1 MTKIDKRIKFTEQ
14 NKNPREVWPRAN
26 RFYYTEMMPLL
37 YYIDATGISLVQL
50 FNNTF
55 KKYLITSC
63 VGLIDYY
70 ITLKISKYIDE
81 ENINIATL
89 GLNRKYEK
97 MLLDYP
103 NMTRGQCVVV
113 QNDFTN
119 SYNIN
124 KIATL
129 VLRQDKEFNNINMD
143 FFDAVKKIDWY
154 DPYKYIKGI
163 DNAEIVEAVKPLTEN
178 WDNFIDMFELRHKI
192 IHEMNE
198 DFIPIGKLASI
209 CDSTMNFI
217 DAADFILS
225 LDHRKDVLKRLR
237 SKITLRELNAR
248 IDKAMDAA
256 IAKEIFPLIMLR
268 NTINI
273 EGLIRTVNRLI
284 SHIN

>member
-1 MTKIDKRIKFTEQ
+1 MTKFQNRIDFT

-26 RFYYTEMMPLL
+26 RFYYTEIMPLL
-37 YYIDATGISLVQL
+37 YYIDSTGISLVQL

-81 ENINIATL
+81 ENIDIATF

-97 MLLDYP
+97 MLVDYP
-103 NMTRGQCVVV
+103 EMTRGQCVVV

-119 SYNIN
+119 SHNIN
-124 KIATL
+124 KITTL
-129 VLRQDKEFNNINMD
+129 VLRKDKEFNNISMD

-154 DPYKYIKGI
+154 DPYKYVKGF

-198 DFIPIGKLASI
+198 DFIPIGRLASL

-217 DAADFILS
+217 DAADFILDI
-225 LDHRKDVLKRLR
+225 DHRKHVLKRLV
-237 SKITLRELNAR
+237 SKVTLREHNAR
-248 IDKAMDAA
+248 LDKAMDAA
-256 IAKEIFPLIMLR
+256 IAKGNLPADYVEKYYKHRGYDQDGKP
-268 NTINI
+268 
-273 EGLIRTVNRLI
+273 V
-284 SHIN
+284 

>member
-37 YYIDATGISLVQL
+37 YYIDATGTSLVQL

-119 SYNIN
+119 SYIIN

-256 IAKEIFPLIMLR
+256 IAKGNLPADYVEKYYKHRGFDQDGKP
-268 NTINI
+268 
-273 EGLIRTVNRLI
+273 VN
-284 SHIN
+284 

>member
-1 MTKIDKRIKFTEQ
+1 MRKIDKRIKFTEQ

-26 RFYYTEMMPLL
+26 RFYYTEIIPLL
-37 YYIDATGISLVQL
+37 YYIDATGISLVHL

-81 ENINIATL
+81 ENINIASL
-89 GLNRKYEK
+89 ELKRKYEK

-103 NMTRGQCVVV
+103 DMTRGQCVVV

-119 SYNIN
+119 SHNIN

-129 VLRQDKEFNNINMD
+129 VLRQDKEFNNISMD

-154 DPYKYIKGI
+154 DPYKYVKDF
-163 DNAEIVEAVKPLTEN
+163 DNAEITEAVKPLTEN
-178 WDNFIDMFELRHKI
+178 WDNFLYMFELRHKI

-198 DFIPIGKLASI
+198 DFIPIGKLASM

-225 LDHRKDVLKRLR
+225 QKNRKDVLERLE
-237 SKITLRELNAR
+237 SKITLRDLNAR
-248 IDKAMDAA
+248 IDKAMDIA
-256 IAKEIFPLIMLR
+256 IAKGIIPPEYD
-268 NTINI
+268 I
-273 EGLIRTVNRLI
+273 EAYYKHRGFDQDGNPVI
-284 SHIN
+284 

>member
-1 MTKIDKRIKFTEQ
+1 MNE
-14 NKNPREVWPRAN
+14 NNPREVWPRAN

-50 FNNTF
+50 FNNVF

-70 ITLKISKYIDE
+70 VTLKISKYIDE
-81 ENINIATL
+81 ENINIVML

-198 DFIPIGKLASI
+198 DFIPLNKLASL

-225 LDHRKDVLKRLR
+225 QEHRKDVLKRLE
-237 SKITLRELNAR
+237 SKITLRERNAR

-256 IAKEIFPLIMLR
+256 IAKGKIPADQVEKYYKHRGFDQDGKP
-268 NTINI
+268 
-273 EGLIRTVNRLI
+273 V
-284 SHIN
+284 

>member
-37 YYIDATGISLVQL
+37 YYIDATGTSLVQL

-256 IAKEIFPLIMLR
+256 IAKGNLPADYVEKYYKHRGFDQDGKP
-268 NTINI
+268 
-273 EGLIRTVNRLI
+273 VN
-284 SHIN
+284 

>member
-1 MTKIDKRIKFTEQ
+1 MTKITKRIKFTEQ

-26 RFYYTEMMPLL
+26 RFYHNEMIPLL

-55 KKYLITSC
+55 KKYLVTSC
-63 VGLIDYY
+63 VSLIDYY

-103 NMTRGQCVVV
+103 NMTKGQCVVV

-119 SYNIN
+119 SHNIN

-129 VLRQDKEFNNINMD
+129 VLKQDKEFNNINMD

-154 DPYKYIKGI
+154 DPYMYIEGF
-163 DNAEIVEAVKPLTEN
+163 EGVKPLTEN
-178 WDNFIDMFELRHKI
+178 WDTFVDMFELRHKI
-192 IHEMNE
+192 IHEMND
-198 DFIPIGKLASI
+198 DFIPISKVASI

-217 DAADFILS
+217 DAADFIFMME
-225 LDHRKDVLKRLR
+225 HRESVLERLK
-237 SKITLRELNAR
+237 SKLTLREKNAR

-256 IAKEIFPLIMLR
+256 IAKGNLQADYVEAYYKHRGYDQNGKP
-268 NTINI
+268 
-273 EGLIRTVNRLI
+273 V
-284 SHIN
+284 

>member
-1 MTKIDKRIKFTEQ
+1 MRSKIDKRFKFTEQ
-14 NKNPREVWPRAN
+14 NRNPREVWPRAN

-37 YYIDATGISLVQL
+37 YYIDSTGISLVQL

-81 ENINIATL
+81 ENNNIATL
-89 GLNRKYEK
+89 GLKRKYEK
-97 MLLDYP
+97 MLIDYP
-103 NMTRGQCVVV
+103 DMTRGECVVV

-119 SYNIN
+119 SHNIN

-154 DPYKYIKGI
+154 DPYKYIKGF
-163 DNAEIVEAVKPLTEN
+163 DNAEIIEAVKPLTEN
-178 WDNFIDMFELRHKI
+178 WDNFVNMFELRHKI

-198 DFIPIGKLASI
+198 DFIPIGKLASM

-217 DAADFILS
+217 DAADFIFS
-225 LDHRKDVLKRLR
+225 QKNRKDVLQRIE

-248 IDKAMDAA
+248 IDKAMDAR
-256 IAKEIFPLIMLR
+256 IAKGDLPADYVEAYYKHRGFDQNGKP
-268 NTINI
+268 
-273 EGLIRTVNRLI
+273 V
-284 SHIN
+284 

>member
-1 MTKIDKRIKFTEQ
+1 MTKRIKFTEQ

-37 YYIDATGISLVQL
+37 YYIDSTGISLVQL

-81 ENINIATL
+81 ENINIATF
-89 GLNRKYEK
+89 GLKRKYEK
-97 MLLDYP
+97 VLLEYP
-103 NMTRGQCVVV
+103 NMTRGQFVIA

-119 SYNIN
+119 SHNIN

-129 VLRQDKEFNNINMD
+129 VLRQDKEFNNINTD

-154 DPYKYIKGI
+154 DPYKYIKGF
-163 DNAEIVEAVKPLTEN
+163 DNAEIIEAVKPLTEN
-178 WDNFIDMFELRHKI
+178 WDNFLYMFELRHKI

-198 DFIPIGKLASI
+198 DYIPIGKLASM
-209 CDSTMNFI
+209 CDSTMNFL
-217 DAADFILS
+217 DAADFILNI
-225 LDHRKDVLKRLR
+225 DHRKDVLKRLI
-237 SKITLRELNAR
+237 SKITLRERETQESIKQWIKQLQKEMFRLN
-248 IDKAMDAA
+248 M
-256 IAKEIFPLIMLR
+256 IFR
-268 NTINI
+268 RTINI
-273 EGLIRTVNRLI
+273 EVLIRMVGKYD
-284 SHIN
+284 

>member
-1 MTKIDKRIKFTEQ
+1 MTKIAKRLKFTEQ

-50 FNNTF
+50 FNNAF

-70 ITLKISKYIDE
+70 MTLKISKYINE
-81 ENINIATL
+81 ENINITTL

-97 MLLDYP
+97 ILLDYP

-129 VLRQDKEFNNINMD
+129 VLKQDKEFNNINMD

-154 DPYKYIKGI
+154 DPYKYVKGL
-163 DNAEIVEAVKPLTEN
+163 DNAEIIEAVKPLTEN
-178 WDNFIDMFELRHKI
+178 WDTFVEMFELRHKI
-192 IHEMNE
+192 IHEMND
-198 DFIPIGKLASI
+198 DFIPNNKVASM

-217 DAADFILS
+217 DAADFIFMME
-225 LDHRKDVLKRLR
+225 HRKDVLERLK
-237 SKITLRELNAR
+237 SKITLRERNAR

-256 IAKEIFPLIMLR
+256 IAKGKIPPEYD
-268 NTINI
+268 I
-273 EGLIRTVNRLI
+273 EAYYKHRGYDQNGKPV
-284 SHIN
+284 

>member
-1 MTKIDKRIKFTEQ
+1 MTKIAKRIKFTEE

-70 ITLKISKYIDE
+70 ITLKISKYIEE
-81 ENINIATL
+81 ENIDIDAF
-89 GLNRKYEK
+89 GLKRKYEK
-97 MLLDYP
+97 MLIDYP
-103 NMTRGQCVVV
+103 DMTRGECVVV

-119 SYNIN
+119 SHNIN

-129 VLRQDKEFNNINMD
+129 VLRQDKEFNNINMG

-154 DPYKYIKGI
+154 DPYKYVKGF

-178 WDNFIDMFELRHKI
+178 WDNFVYMFELRHKI

-198 DFIPIGKLASI
+198 DFILIGKLASM

-217 DAADFILS
+217 DAADFILNI
-225 LDHRKDVLKRLR
+225 DHRKDVLKRLE

-256 IAKEIFPLIMLR
+256 IAKG
-268 NTINI
+268 NI
-273 EGLIRTVNRLI
+273 PAEYDIEAYYKHRGFDQNGKPVI
-284 SHIN
+284 

>member
-256 IAKEIFPLIMLR
+256 IAKGNLPADYVEKYYKHRGFDQDGKP
-268 NTINI
+268 
-273 EGLIRTVNRLI
+273 VN
-284 SHIN
+284 

>member
-1 MTKIDKRIKFTEQ
+1 MRSKIDKRFKFTEQ
-14 NKNPREVWPRAN
+14 NRNPREVWPRAN

-37 YYIDATGISLVQL
+37 YYIDSTGISLVQL

-89 GLNRKYEK
+89 GLKRKYEK
-97 MLLDYP
+97 MLIDYP
-103 NMTRGQCVVV
+103 DMTRGECVVV

-119 SYNIN
+119 SHNIN

-154 DPYKYIKGI
+154 DPYKYIKGF
-163 DNAEIVEAVKPLTEN
+163 DNAEIIEAVKPLTEN
-178 WDNFIDMFELRHKI
+178 WDNFVNMFELRHKI

-198 DFIPIGKLASI
+198 DFIPIGKLAAM

-217 DAADFILS
+217 DAADFIFS
-225 LDHRKDVLKRLR
+225 QKNRKDVLQRIE

-248 IDKAMDAA
+248 
-256 IAKEIFPLIMLR
+256 R
-268 NTINI
+268 
-273 EGLIRTVNRLI
+273 
-284 SHIN
+284 